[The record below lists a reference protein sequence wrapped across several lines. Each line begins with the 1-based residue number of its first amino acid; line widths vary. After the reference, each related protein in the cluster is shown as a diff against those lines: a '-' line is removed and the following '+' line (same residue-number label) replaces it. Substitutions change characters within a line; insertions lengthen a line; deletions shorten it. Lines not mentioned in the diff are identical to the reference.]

1 MYKLAKIFEINE
13 KKLPKNEKKSE
24 FIISDYVTKLK
35 SEKYK
40 EEIPQYQIFDICSLL
55 QIYLHDAR
63 KNSLEQ

>member
-1 MYKLAKIFEINE
+1 MK

-35 SEKYK
+35 SEKYI
-40 EEIPQYQIFDICSLL
+40 EEIPQYQIFDICNLL